1 MPVWAEVI
9 FTAPATGYKQH
20 MTTIRLNA
28 DEMMTAALA
37 RMLAATA
44 RPGQTILLDGPVG
57 AGKTH
62 FARAF
67 IRARQGDAAEDVP
80 SPTFT
85 LVQTYDDPLGSE
97 IWHADLYRLTDPSE
111 LDELGLDE
119 AMDHAI
125 CLIEWPDRMEV
136 LPPDALTIAIANNPD
151 PALRQITLIG
161 GTDTTRAVQRARFVA
176 SAGWGEARVL
186 PLAGDASARRYFRLI
201 GPQGRAVL
209 MDDPSGSVRP
219 FVTMTDW
226 LRDRGFGA
234 PELLAQDQAAGLLLV
249 QDLGDDLVAR
259 VLEAQPA
266 MAPAIY
272 DRITDFLVD
281 LHHHP
286 VPDFVSPLDGP
297 ALAEQVGLFAEW
309 YPQAVGALPG
319 DATRIGP
326 VIAALHAELAADLQP
341 VLSLRDF
348 HAENLIW
355 RDTAPL
361 GLIDYQDAVAC
372 HPAYDLVSALQD
384 ARRDV
389 APEIERASIARYLT
403 ATGLDQDRF
412 RAVYALLGAQRNLR
426 IIGIFTRLC
435 IRDGKPRYLDFM
447 PRVWGYIRRNLTHP
461 ALTPLAQIIDD
472 LPAPDAATIERIR
485 RQCARP

>member
-1 MPVWAEVI
+1 MTMRL
-9 FTAPATGYKQH
+9 TADQD
-20 MTTIRLNA
+20 L
-28 DEMMTAALA
+28 TAALA

-85 LVQTYDDPLGSE
+85 LVQTYDDPLGTE

-111 LDELGLDE
+111 LDELGLEE
-119 AMDHAI
+119 ALADAI
-125 CLIEWPDRMEV
+125 CLIEWPDRLDR
-136 LPPDALTIAIANNPD
+136 LPGSAITLAIAPHADPD
-151 PALRQITLIG
+151 LRDIALIAPDGPRIAA
-161 GTDTTRAVQRARFVA
+161 RAAFVA
-176 SAGWGEARVL
+176 GAGWADARVL
-186 PLAGDASARRYFRLI
+186 PLAGDASARRYFRLV
-201 GPQGRAVL
+201 GPQGSAVL
-209 MDDPSGSVRP
+209 MDDPSGACAP
-219 FVTMTDW
+219 FVAMTEW
-226 LRDRGFGA
+226 LRGHGLGA
-234 PELLAQDQAAGLLLV
+234 PAILAQDQAAGLLLV
-249 QDLGDDLVAR
+249 EDLGDDLVAR
-259 VLEAQPA
+259 VLERDPA

-272 DRITDFLVD
+272 DRITDLLVD

-286 VPDFVSPLDGP
+286 VPGFVAPLDGP
-297 ALAEQVGLFAEW
+297 TLAEQVGLFAEW
-309 YPQAVGALPG
+309 YPQAAGANG
-319 DATRIGP
+319 GEE
-326 VIAALHAELAADLQP
+326 IAPLIARLHADLAADVPP

-355 RDTAPL
+355 RGDAPL

-389 APEIERASIARYLT
+389 DPGVEAACIARYLAAT
-403 ATGLDQDRF
+403 AMDEARF
-412 RAVYALLGAQRNLR
+412 RAAYALLGAQRNLR
-426 IIGIFTRLC
+426 ILGIFTRLC

-447 PRVWGYIRRNLTHP
+447 PRVWGYVRRNLAHP
-461 ALTPLAQIIDD
+461 VLAPLADAVAA
-472 LPAPDAATIERIR
+472 LPAPDAAVIERIR
-485 RQCARP
+485 DRCAR